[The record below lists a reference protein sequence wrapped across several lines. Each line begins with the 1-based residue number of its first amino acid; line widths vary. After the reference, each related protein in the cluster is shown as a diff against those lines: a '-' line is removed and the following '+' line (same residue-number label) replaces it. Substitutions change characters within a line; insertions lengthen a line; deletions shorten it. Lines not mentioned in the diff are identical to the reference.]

1 MNITERALTTA
12 LTELLQEC
20 PLDKINVKDI
30 TDRCGLT
37 RNTFYYHFHDV
48 YDALNVY
55 FTTEIEKMLAK
66 YEHDKDWSGG
76 FLEGLEHGAGVATD
90 ADGTRYEGV
99 FVEGQRNGEFVVK
112 DANGNLLRECTY
124 NLGIMD

>member
-1 MNITERALTTA
+1 MNGAGVLRL
-12 LTELLQEC
+12 
-20 PLDKINVKDI
+20 KDG
-30 TDRCGLT
+30 R
-37 RNTFYYHFHDV
+37 RYN
-48 YDALNVY
+48 
-55 FTTEIEKMLAK
+55 
-66 YEHDKDWSGG
+66 GG

-112 DANGNLLRECTY
+112 DSNGNILRECTY